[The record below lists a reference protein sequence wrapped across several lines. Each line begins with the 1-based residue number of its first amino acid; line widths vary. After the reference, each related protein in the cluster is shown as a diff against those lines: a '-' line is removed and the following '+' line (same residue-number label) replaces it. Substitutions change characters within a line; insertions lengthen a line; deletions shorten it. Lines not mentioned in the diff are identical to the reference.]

1 MTPSPNTRSQ
11 TGTILL
17 VIGLLG
23 LVLTSIFLSRRTVY
37 DIQESSSSIYKDRLV
52 PTGMIVN
59 LTATVYR
66 KRLLLENYML
76 TTPKPDMGMLT
87 STLNQLNRRI
97 DSLLVKFE
105 QTKLTAMEADQLER
119 LKQRLTV
126 YNQLE
131 SELTANLDDP
141 AKVQQVLFAGKGN
154 TVFGQIAQTLDELAS
169 LQLTVGQELVDE
181 SRGQTNYI
189 YVLTAIQIG
198 LVLVI
203 GFSLLWHRF

>member
-1 MTPSPNTRSQ
+1 MTPSRDTRSPV
-11 TGTILL
+11 GNILL
-17 VIGLLG
+17 IIGLLG
-23 LVLTSIFLSRRTVY
+23 LILTSIFLSRRSLD

-66 KRLLLENYML
+66 KRLLLENYL
-76 TTPKPDMGMLT
+76 ITTPKPDMSLMTSML
-87 STLNQLNRRI
+87 NRLNRRT
-97 DSLLVKFE
+97 DSLLTEFE
-105 QTKLTAMEADQLER
+105 QTKLTAKEAGQLQL
-119 LKQRLTV
+119 LKQRLAV

-131 SELTANLDDP
+131 SELTTNLTNP
-141 AKVQQVLFAGKGN
+141 AKIQQVLFTGSGN

-169 LQLTVGQELVDE
+169 LQITVGQELVNE

-189 YVLTAIQIG
+189 YVLTALQIG

-203 GFSLLWHRF
+203 GLILFWHRL